1 MPLAVFTVGG
11 GSVHITGRAFADP
24 LGAMHAEDDS
34 MKEDDGSI
42 DYMER
47 WATVVCIETESE
59 LFML

>member
-42 DYMER
+42 VYMER
-47 WATVVCIETESE
+47 WAMVVCTHRENWQ
-59 LFML
+59 